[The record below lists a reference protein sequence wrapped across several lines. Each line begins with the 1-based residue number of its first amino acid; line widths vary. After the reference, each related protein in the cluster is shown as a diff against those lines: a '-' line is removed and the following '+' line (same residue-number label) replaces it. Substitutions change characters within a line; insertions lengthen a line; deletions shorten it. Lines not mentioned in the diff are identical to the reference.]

1 MEYSNN
7 LDYSF
12 IEDDTSRDLLGALCI
27 APEEF
32 NVVKNYLENQTN
44 LPLLDMSDLDD
55 VEKPSICNQECF
67 SKIL

>member
-12 IEDDTSRDLLGALCI
+12 IEDDTSLDLLGALCI